1 MNKFF
6 KIIKS
11 YGATLFFVIM
21 LICMTSIS
29 TFGNSNISHIRFGS
43 KIDPLNGLTIAWTS
57 QGTADSIQ
65 WGYTAEFE
73 KGKFATQKSQSIIGI
88 RFEYTFPTVI
98 AGNTIYYKIFDSK
111 DNVWTELHT
120 FQIASDATDNQFTF
134 TVFGDC
140 RSYPEDWRTISN
152 ATYDT
157 DFTLFMGDIINSG
170 KVASDWKDWFDYGT
184 DFISR
189 ETVFHCFGNH
199 DRDSSPSRFENFLGL
214 YTQPGNEL
222 YYSFNYGNAV
232 FICLN
237 TEKAKDKDQY
247 EWLLS
252 TLEANKNKTWKVI
265 FFHKP
270 FYTAPSHTGEMDK
283 YFDTWWKAFDD
294 YGVDI
299 LFNGHTHNYQRSKPI
314 NRNVSNSSPVLS
326 YGSGKGMGRCEVVAG
341 TAGAPVSPA
350 ADPDLWW
357 LANSKG
363 QLHFC
368 NVEIIEDKLIM
379 KAYDTNRVVFDS
391 LVLDKSNS
399 EITFQVDMRKITDKY
414 DEGNVWV
421 NFKSMNKTYKMSD
434 ADCDQIY
441 TFTLPPIP
449 IGTELEYSFSYQNG
463 PAKTNIIEEKV
474 SAECRNVDG
483 NRFLKVPY
491 GSFALPRVVFGS
503 CNEVP
508 QQISFHVDL
517 SEVDD
522 LYENG
527 KVWIA
532 SDSWNKSHLMTDAD
546 DDLIYDLTLA
556 LAPGTDLKYYFAYQN
571 GPNPQKDIVKESG
584 SKSRC
589 FNKDSKRT
597 LWIGYKDIDNYLV
610 VFNKCDEGL
619 PSGSDITDLPKIRVK
634 ASNDGE
640 PWNGGTGSPKH
651 ESIDKLTDNDIKTKY
666 LVREVGTW
674 IEIQTN
680 QLSQISAYTIV
691 SGNDAPERDPKEW
704 LLQGWDSKTKSW
716 ITIHHVKNNSQWKE
730 RNKRR
735 SWHFENDK
743 WFSTYRLHVTDVNK
757 TKSGMM
763 QMSELHL
770 FGELGDYVSDAK

>member
-1 MNKFF
+1 MNYLYKKLKFSGS
-6 KIIKS
+6 I
-11 YGATLFFVIM
+11 LLQLVV
-21 LICMTSIS
+21 LISITSVF
-29 TFGNSNISHIRFGS
+29 TFGSSNISHIRFGS
-43 KIDPLNGLTIAWTS
+43 KVDPLNGLSIAWTS
-57 QGTADSIQ
+57 LGTADSIE
-65 WGYTAEFE
+65 WGYTSDLE
-73 KGKFATQKSQSIIGI
+73 KGKFTTEKNISIIGI

-98 AGNTIYYKIFDSK
+98 AGNTIHYKIYDSK
-111 DNVWTELHT
+111 DNVWTDART
-120 FQIASDATDNQFTF
+120 FKIASDATDNQFTF

-140 RSYPEDWRTISN
+140 RTYPEDWRTVSL

-170 KVASDWKDWFDYGT
+170 KEVSDWKNWFDFGKE
-184 DFISR
+184 FISR
-189 ETVFHCFGNH
+189 ETVFHCVGNH

-222 YYSFNYGNAV
+222 YYSFDYGNAV

-237 TEKAKDKDQY
+237 SENAKDKAQY

-252 TLEANKNKTWKVI
+252 TLEANKDKTWKVI

-270 FYTAPSHTGEMDK
+270 FYTSPSHTGEMDK
-283 YFDTWWKAFDD
+283 YFDTWWKAFDN

-299 LFNGHTHNYQRSKPI
+299 LFNGHTHNYQRTKPI
-314 NRNVSNSSPVLS
+314 NRNVSKTSPVMS
-326 YGSGKGMGRCEVVAG
+326 YGNANGMGRCQVVAG

-357 LANSKG
+357 LASSRG

-399 EITFQVDMRKITDKY
+399 EITFQVDMRKILDKEY
-414 DEGNVWV
+414 DGSVLV
-421 NFKSMNKTYKMSD
+421 NFKSMNKSYKMSD
-434 ADCDQIY
+434 EDGDRVY
-441 TFTLPPIP
+441 TFTLPPVA

-463 PAKTNIIEEKV
+463 SAKNNIIEEKV
-474 SAECRNVDG
+474 SAECSNADG

-491 GSFALPRVVFGS
+491 GSFALPRVIFGS
-503 CNEVP
+503 CKEKP
-508 QQISFHVDL
+508 QQVSFQVDL
-517 SEVDD
+517 SEMDN

-527 KVWIA
+527 KVWVA
-532 SDSWNKSHLMTDAD
+532 SDSWNEPYLMTDSD
-546 DDLIYDLTLA
+546 NDLIYDLTLP
-556 LAPGTDLKYYFAYQN
+556 LAPGTDLKYCYAYQN
-571 GPNPQKDIVKESG
+571 GPNAKIDITKEDG
-584 SKSRC
+584 SDSRC
-589 FNKDSKRT
+589 FNENSKRT
-597 LWIGYKDIDNYLV
+597 LWIEYKDVDLSLV
-610 VFNKCDEGL
+610 VFNQCDEGL
-619 PSGSDITDLPKIRVK
+619 PSGSDITDLQEITVK

-674 IEIQTN
+674 IEIKTK
-680 QLSQISAYTIV
+680 QLSKISAYTIV

-704 LLQGWDSKTKSW
+704 QLQGWDSKTKTW
-716 ITIHHVKNNSQWKE
+716 ITIHHVKNNPKWVE

-735 SWHFENDK
+735 SWTIENDK
-743 WFSTYRLHVTDVNK
+743 WFSKYRLQVTDVSK

-770 FGELGDYVSDAK
+770 FGELGDYISDIE